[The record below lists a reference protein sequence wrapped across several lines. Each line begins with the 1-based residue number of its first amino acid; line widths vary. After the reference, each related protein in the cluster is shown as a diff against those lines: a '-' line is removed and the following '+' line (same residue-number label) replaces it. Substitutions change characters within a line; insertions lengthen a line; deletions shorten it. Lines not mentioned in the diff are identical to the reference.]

1 MNASRAILT
10 HHAGSR
16 HSAADLLILPIR
28 DFLMRVSKFAV
39 AAVLFASICAGV
51 LFGVAAAA
59 DGDQYVGTW
68 KGSWEG
74 GGGSGRFDM
83 TFARGSDGQ
92 LSASVSVGTDMG
104 DYNAKFS
111 KLAFVSEKFTGAYD
125 YPPDVQGEVIIV
137 GSFDPKN
144 ATGTWSLGAKGQGG
158 QSMAAGTWKVSK
170 Q

>member
-1 MNASRAILT
+1 
-10 HHAGSR
+10 
-16 HSAADLLILPIR
+16 
-28 DFLMRVSKFAV
+28 MRTQKFTV
-39 AAVLFASICAGV
+39 AALIALASMCAA
-51 LFGVAAAA
+51 FHFSVAAAA
-59 DGDQYVGTW
+59 DEDQFVGTW

-83 TFARGSDGQ
+83 SFARGSDGQ
-92 LSASVSVGTDMG
+92 ITASVAVGTDMG

-111 KLAFVSEKFTGAYD
+111 KAAFVREKFTGAYD
-125 YPPDVQGEVIIV
+125 YPPDVQGEVIIA

-144 ATGTWSLGAKGQGG
+144 ATGTWSLGAKGQPG

>member
-1 MNASRAILT
+1 MRIRKFGVVALVALASTWA
-10 HHAGSR
+10 SP
-16 HSAADLLILPIR
+16 PI
-28 DFLMRVSKFAV
+28 D
-39 AAVLFASICAGV
+39 
-51 LFGVAAAA
+51 VAAAA
-59 DGDQYVGTW
+59 DGDQYVGIW

-83 TFARGSDGQ
+83 TFARGSDGE
-92 LSASVSVGTDMG
+92 LTATVAVGTDMG

-111 KLAFVSEKFTGAYD
+111 KLTFVSEKFTGAYD
-125 YPPDVQGEVIIV
+125 YPPDVQGEVIIA

-144 ATGTWSLGAKGQGG
+144 ATGTWSLGAKGQPG

>member
-1 MNASRAILT
+1 MRVTAFCREFSSNRQ
-10 HHAGSR
+10 G
-16 HSAADLLILPIR
+16 
-28 DFLMRVSKFAV
+28 FLMRIPTL
-39 AAVLFASICAGV
+39 AAAATLLVASIWAGV
-51 LFGVAAAA
+51 HVDVAAAA

-92 LSASVSVGTDMG
+92 LTASVSVGTDMG
-104 DYNAKFS
+104 DYNATFS

-125 YPPDVQGEVIIV
+125 YPPDVQGEVIIA

-144 ATGTWSLGAKGQGG
+144 ATGTWSLGAKGQGA
-158 QSMAAGTWKVSK
+158 QSMAAGTWKVSR

>member
-1 MNASRAILT
+1 
-10 HHAGSR
+10 
-16 HSAADLLILPIR
+16 
-28 DFLMRVSKFAV
+28 MRTQKFMV
-39 AAVLFASICAGV
+39 AALVALASFWAA
-51 LFGVAAAA
+51 LHFDVAAAA
-59 DGDQYVGTW
+59 DADQYIGTW

-74 GGGSGRFDM
+74 AGGSGRFDM

-92 LSASVSVGTDMG
+92 LTASVAVGTDMG

-111 KLAFVSEKFTGAYD
+111 KLAFVSEKLTGAYD
-125 YPPDVQGEVIIV
+125 YPPDVQGEVIIL

-144 ATGTWSLGAKGQGG
+144 AAGTWSLGAKGQPG

>member
-1 MNASRAILT
+1 
-10 HHAGSR
+10 
-16 HSAADLLILPIR
+16 
-28 DFLMRVSKFAV
+28 MRTQKFTV
-39 AAVLFASICAGV
+39 AATVLLASMWAA
-51 LFGVAAAA
+51 LYFNVAAAA
-59 DGDQYVGTW
+59 DEDQYVGTW

-92 LSASVSVGTDMG
+92 LTASVAVGTDMG

-111 KLAFVSEKFTGAYD
+111 KAAFVSDKFTGAYD
-125 YPPDVQGEVIIV
+125 YPPDVQGEVIIL

-144 ATGTWSLGAKGQGG
+144 AAGTWVLGAKGQPG
-158 QSMAAGTWKVSK
+158 QSIAAGTWKVSK

>member
-1 MNASRAILT
+1 
-10 HHAGSR
+10 
-16 HSAADLLILPIR
+16 
-28 DFLMRVSKFAV
+28 MRIQKFTV
-39 AAVLFASICAGV
+39 AALVALASICAAV
-51 LFGVAAAA
+51 HFNVAAAA
-59 DGDQYVGTW
+59 DVDQYIGTW

-83 TFARGSDGQ
+83 TLARGSDGQ
-92 LSASVSVGTDMG
+92 ITASVSVGTDMG

-111 KLAFVSEKFTGAYD
+111 KVAFVSEKLTGAYD
-125 YPPDVQGEVIIV
+125 YPPDVQGEVIIA

-144 ATGTWSLGAKGQGG
+144 AAGTWSLGAKGQPG

>member
-1 MNASRAILT
+1 
-10 HHAGSR
+10 
-16 HSAADLLILPIR
+16 
-28 DFLMRVSKFAV
+28 MRTQKFTV
-39 AAVLFASICAGV
+39 AVLVALASVWAA
-51 LFGVAAAA
+51 LHFNVAAAA
-59 DGDQYVGTW
+59 DEDQYVGTW

-92 LSASVSVGTDMG
+92 LTASVAVGTDMG

-111 KLAFVSEKFTGAYD
+111 KAAFAKEKFTGAYD
-125 YPPDVQGEVIIV
+125 YPPDVQGEVIIA

-144 ATGTWSLGAKGQGG
+144 ATGTWSLGAKGQPG

>member
-1 MNASRAILT
+1 MRIRKFGIIALIALASAW
-10 HHAGSR
+10 ASV
-16 HSAADLLILPIR
+16 PI
-28 DFLMRVSKFAV
+28 DA
-39 AAVLFASICAGV
+39 
-51 LFGVAAAA
+51 AAAA

-83 TFARGSDGQ
+83 TFARGSDGE
-92 LSASVSVGTDMG
+92 LTATVAVGTDMG

-111 KLAFVSEKFTGAYD
+111 KAAFVSAKFTGAYD
-125 YPPDVQGEVIIV
+125 YPPDVQGEVIIA

-144 ATGTWSLGAKGQGG
+144 ATGTWTLGAKGQPGAA
-158 QSMAAGTWKVSK
+158 MAAGTWKVSK

>member
-1 MNASRAILT
+1 MRIRKFGVVALVALASTWA
-10 HHAGSR
+10 
-16 HSAADLLILPIR
+16 SAPI
-28 DFLMRVSKFAV
+28 D
-39 AAVLFASICAGV
+39 
-51 LFGVAAAA
+51 VAAAA

-83 TFARGSDGQ
+83 TFARGSDGE
-92 LSASVSVGTDMG
+92 LTATVAVGTDMG

-111 KLAFVSEKFTGAYD
+111 KLTFVSEKFTGAYD
-125 YPPDVQGEVIIV
+125 YPPDVQGEVIIA

-144 ATGTWSLGAKGQGG
+144 ATGTWSLGAKGQPG

>member
-1 MNASRAILT
+1 MRIRKFGVVALVALASTWAS
-10 HHAGSR
+10 G
-16 HSAADLLILPIR
+16 PI
-28 DFLMRVSKFAV
+28 D
-39 AAVLFASICAGV
+39 
-51 LFGVAAAA
+51 VAAAA

-83 TFARGSDGQ
+83 TFARGSAGE
-92 LSASVSVGTDMG
+92 LTATVAVGTDMG

-111 KLAFVSEKFTGAYD
+111 KLTFVSEKFTGAYD
-125 YPPDVQGEVIIV
+125 YPPDVQGEVIIA

-144 ATGTWSLGAKGQGG
+144 ATGTWSLGAKGQPG